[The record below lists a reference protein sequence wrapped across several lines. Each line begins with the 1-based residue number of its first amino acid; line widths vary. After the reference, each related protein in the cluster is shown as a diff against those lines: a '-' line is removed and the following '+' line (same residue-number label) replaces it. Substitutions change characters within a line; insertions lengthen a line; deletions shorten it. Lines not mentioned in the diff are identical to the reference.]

1 VLLYFRR
8 SELQLRHK
16 VAGGPDHEPLI
27 FQSLP
32 SIERAN
38 SFCMTNQKMRRV
50 PQVRGL
56 SLGLEVA
63 VPPTIDVIVRTKA
76 LSPLVRITIR
86 YNYFLDFF
94 PVSYIL
100 ALFLKEVGGRNRKV
114 PPCPHNSLAK
124 LFLPSFLI
132 FTSLLRYLLTSFF
145 SKISRN
151 HDARKGQHIDQR
163 RMPSFHFKLNQHK
176 GPATPLIRP
185 CAIFIF

>member
-1 VLLYFRR
+1 
-8 SELQLRHK
+8 
-16 VAGGPDHEPLI
+16 
-27 FQSLP
+27 
-32 SIERAN
+32 
-38 SFCMTNQKMRRV
+38 MRRV

-124 LFLPSFLI
+124 LLPSLSLPPYFV
-132 FTSLLRYLLTSFF
+132 TSLLHFSLKYRGITTHAKDSTSTNGECPL
-145 SKISRN
+145 SIS
-151 HDARKGQHIDQR
+151 
-163 RMPSFHFKLNQHK
+163 S
-176 GPATPLIRP
+176 
-185 CAIFIF
+185 